1 VKYNYKMR
9 IKFFYILICILF
21 ASISSITFSG
31 SKVDVGIDEQLGSNI
46 PLDVHFNDADGNDV
60 TIKELI
66 SDTKATVLAF
76 VYYKCPAI
84 CSPLLFEIAEVI
96 NKTDLE
102 LGYDYNIISISM
114 DELETPE
121 IAAEKRRSFLSVID
135 RKTPENSWKFLTG
148 DSANIKAVSD
158 AAGFYFSRDGEQFK
172 HSGALI
178 FINSEGKICRYLF
191 PGYKDRTGFSILP
204 FDFKMAVL
212 ETGKGKVTPTI
223 ARVLQFCFSYDPE
236 GKGYVLNITRIF
248 GAGIVLL
255 VAIFFVFVIV
265 KPKKTI
271 IKAR

>member
-1 VKYNYKMR
+1 MR
-9 IKFFYILICILF
+9 IKFFYILICILIVL
-21 ASISSITFSG
+21 ISSIAFSG
-31 SKVDVGIDEQLGSNI
+31 SKIDVGIDEQLGSVI

-66 SDTKATVLAF
+66 SNAKATVLAF

-135 RKTPENSWKFLTG
+135 KKTPENAWKFLTG

-158 AAGFYFSRDGEQFK
+158 PAGFYFLRDGEQFK

-191 PGYKDRTGFSILP
+191 PGYRDRTGFSILP

-248 GAGIVLL
+248 GAGIVLPA
-255 VAIFFVFVIV
+255 AIFFIFILR
-265 KPKKTI
+265 KPKKAI